1 MASTNTND
9 NAAAEERHHE
19 SAAAMERARRFIPG
33 GVNSPVRAFGSVGGT
48 SPFITSASGSQLHD
62 ADGLPYVDLVC
73 SWGPMIHGHAHPE
86 IVEAVKSTASRGLS
100 FGAPTS
106 LEVDLAEEIVNR
118 TSVEKVRLVNSGT
131 EATMSA
137 VRLARGFTGRDKILK
152 FEGCYHGHVDSL
164 LVAAGSGVATFGLPD
179 SPGITKA
186 AASDTVVVPYRDI
199 EAVKKAFAENEGQI
213 AAIITEATPG
223 NMGTV
228 SSITADG
235 TSFNAQLKEIAHANG
250 ALLIVDE
257 VMTGFRVGYQ
267 GWFGKDGVAGDLT
280 TFGKVVS
287 GGLPAAAFGGR
298 AEIMDHLAPVG
309 PVYQAGTLSGNPVA
323 MASGLA
329 SLKLADEEAYRTLDA
344 NAERL
349 IGLITEALDRESV
362 EHHIQ
367 RAGTMFSVRFADGE
381 GTNFEEMKAA
391 ETFRYPAFFHELLD
405 NGIFAPPSVFETWFV
420 STALTDADF
429 ECFEAAL
436 VPAAKAAAAAEA

>member
-1 MASTNTND
+1 
-9 NAAAEERHHE
+9 
-19 SAAAMERARRFIPG
+19 
-33 GVNSPVRAFGSVGGT
+33 
-48 SPFITSASGSQLHD
+48 
-62 ADGLPYVDLVC
+62 
-73 SWGPMIHGHAHPE
+73 
-86 IVEAVKSTASRGLS
+86 
-100 FGAPTS
+100 
-106 LEVDLAEEIVNR
+106 
-118 TSVEKVRLVNSGT
+118 
-131 EATMSA
+131 
-137 VRLARGFTGRDKILK
+137 
-152 FEGCYHGHVDSL
+152 
-164 LVAAGSGVATFGLPD
+164 
-179 SPGITKA
+179 
-186 AASDTVVVPYRDI
+186 
-199 EAVKKAFAENEGQI
+199 
-213 AAIITEATPG
+213 
-223 NMGTV
+223 
-228 SSITADG
+228 
-235 TSFNAQLKEIAHANG
+235 G